1 MGQKLARVNRELGT
15 TLMSICIIAAQLVM
29 VPVAALVGS
38 KADTWGRKPIFAAAL
53 AVLALRGVLYPL
65 SENPYW
71 LVSVPH
77 TVPLRTGNNAVPRV
91 R

>member
-1 MGQKLARVNRELGT
+1 MQPW
-15 TLMSICIIAAQLVM
+15 AQLVLILCA
-29 VPVAALVGS
+29 VALTVALV
-38 KADTWGRKPIFAAAL
+38 L
-53 AVLALRGVLYPL
+53 AVLALRGALYPL

>member
-53 AVLALRGVLYPL
+53 AVLALRGALYPL